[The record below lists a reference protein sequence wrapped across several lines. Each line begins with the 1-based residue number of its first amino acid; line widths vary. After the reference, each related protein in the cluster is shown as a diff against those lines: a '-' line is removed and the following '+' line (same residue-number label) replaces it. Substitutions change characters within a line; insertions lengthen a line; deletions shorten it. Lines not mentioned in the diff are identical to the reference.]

1 MHEPSSTQSGASSP
15 TAAAATTAPHP
26 DAERIYPLRSL
37 IGGVLMG
44 FANILPGISGGAML
58 LLIGVYQRFIQAVAD
73 VSTLK
78 LRWRSL
84 VFLGLIACG
93 AFIAIL
99 FSAGPIKAAI
109 LEHRWQLFSLFI
121 GLRLGAIPL
130 VMRWAKPFDRN
141 VVIGIVAGL
150 IITVALAL
158 TQYTGGSSAP
168 AGTGQ
173 AAGGGGQSITV
184 AHTSTPLSRFGAGLA
199 GASATILPGMDGSY
213 FLLLMGEYVPILSGI
228 DNFKQELL
236 AFNIKGM
243 WNAGLYLLPVALGV
257 ALGLAGVSNLMRWA
271 FAKHRGLIAG
281 ILLGVLVGAVGGLW
295 PFREGVPPVPG
306 DVIRGIVVT
315 DENKA
320 SFDPEDYRMAFFT
333 PSPTQIAA
341 SVGLV
346 LLGIAIAYG
355 MSKLDPEER
364 NEPEPP
370 AATKA

>member
-1 MHEPSSTQSGASSP
+1 
-15 TAAAATTAPHP
+15 
-26 DAERIYPLRSL
+26 
-37 IGGVLMG
+37 
-44 FANILPGISGGAML
+44 
-58 LLIGVYQRFIQAVAD
+58 
-73 VSTLK
+73 
-78 LRWRSL
+78 
-84 VFLGLIACG
+84 
-93 AFIAIL
+93 
-99 FSAGPIKAAI
+99 
-109 LEHRWQLFSLFI
+109 
-121 GLRLGAIPL
+121 
-130 VMRWAKPFDRN
+130 
-141 VVIGIVAGL
+141 
-150 IITVALAL
+150 
-158 TQYTGGSSAP
+158 
-168 AGTGQ
+168 
-173 AAGGGGQSITV
+173 
-184 AHTSTPLSRFGAGLA
+184 
-199 GASATILPGMDGSY
+199 
-213 FLLLMGEYVPILSGI
+213 
-228 DNFKQELL
+228 
-236 AFNIKGM
+236 
-243 WNAGLYLLPVALGV
+243 
-257 ALGLAGVSNLMRWA
+257 MRWA

>member
-1 MHEPSSTQSGASSP
+1 MNQPSSPPSADVP
-15 TAAAATTAPHP
+15 AAASPLPAE
-26 DAERIYPLRSL
+26 AERIYPLRSL

-78 LRWRSL
+78 LRWRSI

-93 AFIAIL
+93 AFLAIL

-158 TQYTGGSSAP
+158 TQYTGGSSTPTSPAP
-168 AGTGQ
+168 AGGALAASVAGTG
-173 AAGGGGQSITV
+173 G
-184 AHTSTPLSRFGAGLA
+184 STPFSRFGAGLA

-228 DNFKQELL
+228 DTFKKELL
-236 AFNIKGM
+236 AFNIQGM

-281 ILLGVLVGAVGGLW
+281 VLLGVLVGAVGGLW

-306 DVIRGIVVT
+306 EVIRGIVVT
-315 DENKA
+315 DDNKA
-320 SFDPEDYRMAFFT
+320 SFDPEDHRMAFFT
-333 PSPTQIAA
+333 PSPAQIAA
-341 SVGLV
+341 SIGLV
-346 LLGIAIAYG
+346 ILGIAIAYG
-355 MSKLDPEER
+355 MSRLDPEER
-364 NEPEPP
+364 NEPGAKSAG
-370 AATKA
+370 AA

>member
-1 MHEPSSTQSGASSP
+1 MNQPPSNPAPAQP
-15 TAAAATTAPHP
+15 AAATGPHL
-26 DAERIYPLRSL
+26 DSERIYPIRSL

-78 LRWRSL
+78 LRWRSI

-93 AFIAIL
+93 AFLAIL

-158 TQYTGGSSAP
+158 TQYTGGSAAP
-168 AGTGQ
+168 TGSGGPTTALATATAGASG
-173 AAGGGGQSITV
+173 
-184 AHTSTPLSRFGAGLA
+184 STPLSRFGAGLA

-228 DNFKQELL
+228 DNFKKELL

-243 WNAGLYLLPVALGV
+243 WDAGLYLLPVALGV

-281 ILLGVLVGAVGGLW
+281 VLLGVLVGAVGGLW

-315 DENKA
+315 AENQS

-341 SVGLV
+341 SLGLV

-364 NEPEPP
+364 NEPKASS
-370 AATKA
+370 AAKA

>member
-1 MHEPSSTQSGASSP
+1 MNQPPSNPAPAQP
-15 TAAAATTAPHP
+15 AAAAAPHL
-26 DAERIYPLRSL
+26 DSERIYPIRSL

-58 LLIGVYQRFIQAVAD
+58 LLIGIYQRFIQAVAD

-78 LRWRSL
+78 LRWRSI

-93 AFIAIL
+93 AFVAIL

-130 VMRWAKPFDRN
+130 VMRWAKPFDRS

-158 TQYTGGSSAP
+158 TQYTGGSSSP
-168 AGTGQ
+168 AG
-173 AAGGGGQSITV
+173 AAPVAGAAAPTITI

-228 DNFKQELL
+228 DNFKKELL

-243 WNAGLYLLPVALGV
+243 WDAGLYLLPVALGV

-315 DENKA
+315 TENQA

-341 SVGLV
+341 SLGLV

-364 NEPEPP
+364 NEPGAS
-370 AATKA
+370 AAAKA